1 MTRIQPSQKGDTPFQ
16 LLLGYSDSL
25 LSTWTALAD
34 ELSGDG
40 FLSKELKEQVRRV
53 LAQGNGCEYCKAK
66 GKPEAS
72 NLEKTSL
79 AMGFAEVFLSQR
91 QQVSDRQ
98 FAVLKETFSDEEISE
113 LIAFICFTTAQ
124 QYFGALMKI
133 PAAT

>member
-1 MTRIQPSQKGDTPFQ
+1 MTRIIPSSRGETPFQ
-16 LLLGYSDSL
+16 RLLGHSESV
-25 LSTWTALAD
+25 LSAWTALAD

-40 FLSKELKEQVRRV
+40 LLSKELKEQVRRV

-79 AMGFAEVFLSQR
+79 AMGFAEVFLSER
-91 QQVSDRQ
+91 DRIGDRQ
-98 FAVLKETFSDEEISE
+98 FDVLKEMFSDEEIAE
-113 LIAFICFTTAQ
+113 LTAFICFTTAQ

-133 PAAT
+133 PAQK